1 MFRKIRGWI
10 DLIDRSIQ
18 VIRRYK
24 NWTEILV
31 KIYKKQRHTRLIL
44 RNGIQIDSPVSN
56 PCLLAMVNDTF
67 FGNVHTPTG
76 LHVEAN
82 DVVVDIGA
90 NVGIF
95 TLLSAFRTQKTVYA
109 FEPAP
114 ENIRFLNRNI
124 RTNSL
129 HNVIV
134 YDVAVCDK
142 TGKPTRLYLGESVG
156 HSVFTHN
163 GKWEKYIEVP
173 SMTLQHI
180 MDNVVTG
187 EVGFLKID
195 CEGCEGLIFL
205 STPTD
210 YLRKIKKIVVEFHDA
225 TSPLKHDDIQRL
237 LEEAGFET
245 WFYWIYGKD
254 SPWGYLYG
262 KRE

>member
-1 MFRKIRGWI
+1 MFQIVR
-10 DLIDRSIQ
+10 DYIQ
-18 VIRRYK
+18 IIRRYK

-31 KIYKKQRHTRLIL
+31 KIRKKQRLTRLIL
-44 RNGIQIDSPVSN
+44 RNGVQIDSPGDN
-56 PCLLAMVNDTF
+56 PWFLGMVDDTF
-67 FGNVHTPTG
+67 FEDVHTPPG

-95 TLLSAFRTQKTVYA
+95 TLFSAFRTQKTVYA

-124 RTNSL
+124 RTNRL
-129 HNVIV
+129 RNVIV
-134 YDVAVCDK
+134 HNVAVCDK
-142 TGKPTRLYLGESVG
+142 TGKLTKLYLVDSVG
-156 HSVFTHN
+156 HSLFDHA
-163 GKWEKYIEVP
+163 GKRKKYIEVP
-173 SMTLQHI
+173 PMTLQHI
-180 MDNVVTG
+180 MDNVVAG

-195 CEGCEGLIFL
+195 CEGCEGLIFS

-210 YLRKIKKIVVEFHDA
+210 CLRRIKKIVVEFHDG

-245 WFYWIYGKD
+245 WLDWWIFGKD
-254 SPWGYLYG
+254 SPYGYLYG